1 MILLAKRLARQET
14 DADKIEFVKGITGF
28 TPEEGRKKAVK
39 GFVAGYL
46 LTTAALASKW
56 RRQNTSS

>member
-28 TPEEGRKKAVK
+28 TPEQGRKKAVK

-56 RRQNTSS
+56 RR